1 MVFIYKVAFLF
12 GFVIPVRDK
21 FMILENLKK
30 LTYIV
35 NTVILILVFG
45 LMGFFY
51 IIKATFLVYFSIPTA
66 LVYLIGYVMI
76 SRNHLYGYV
85 CFVYMWL
92 TLYMGVTTICL
103 GYGYGFHLYGMSMIP
118 IIFYSGYLGRRIS
131 SKHIKALYV
140 SVGIVI
146 VYLIS
151 TLIPSFRGP
160 IYVSNLGYDVVF
172 WIINSITVFGFLIFY
187 TNLMIGII
195 IDSEERLKK
204 LALEDNLTGLNNRHY
219 MLSHL
224 EVISGED
231 KDYYLAMADIDDFK
245 KINDIY
251 GHNAGDYILKTI
263 AEIMKATCKD
273 SLICRWGGEEFLIL
287 GKDKNKAVS
296 ELEKL
301 RKNVSDKRYEFEGK
315 QIKVTITIGVAER
328 RESENIDKWIQRAD
342 EKLYEGKNSGKD
354 KVLA

>member
-1 MVFIYKVAFLF
+1 
-12 GFVIPVRDK
+12 
-21 FMILENLKK
+21 
-30 LTYIV
+30 
-35 NTVILILVFG
+35 
-45 LMGFFY
+45 
-51 IIKATFLVYFSIPTA
+51 
-66 LVYLIGYVMI
+66 
-76 SRNHLYGYV
+76 
-85 CFVYMWL
+85 
-92 TLYMGVTTICL
+92 
-103 GYGYGFHLYGMSMIP
+103 
-118 IIFYSGYLGRRIS
+118 
-131 SKHIKALYV
+131 
-140 SVGIVI
+140 
-146 VYLIS
+146 
-151 TLIPSFRGP
+151 
-160 IYVSNLGYDVVF
+160 
-172 WIINSITVFGFLIFY
+172 
-187 TNLMIGII
+187 
-195 IDSEERLKK
+195 
-204 LALEDNLTGLNNRHY
+204 

-301 RKNVSDKRYEFEGK
+301 RKNVSDKRYEFEGE

-328 RESENIDKWIQRAD
+328 IESENIDKWIQRAD
-342 EKLYEGKNSGKD
+342 DKLYEGKNSGKD